1 MRKTIYYIILS
12 VWAISLVG
20 CKSAP
25 VIEGFDAK
33 TWKND
38 PKACKNQ
45 RAALLPALEKN
56 KDQLVKVESGQLMK
70 LLGRPDKNELYKRNQ
85 RFYVYYIDAGSQCKD
100 NGGKLGRILRVR
112 IDALQRVS
120 EVVINE

>member
-1 MRKTIYYIILS
+1 MRKKIHYLLLMLG
-12 VWAISLVG
+12 VASLMVG

-25 VIEGFDAK
+25 TIEGFDAK
-33 TWKND
+33 IWKND

-56 KDQLVKVESGQLMK
+56 KDKLVKVESGQLMQ
-70 LLGRPDKNELYKRNQ
+70 LLGRPDKNELYRRNQ
-85 RFYVYYIDAGSQCKD
+85 RFYVYYIDAGNQCKG
-100 NGGKLGRILRVR
+100 NSGKLGRILRIR

-120 EVVINE
+120 EVVIN